1 MSDLTVNE
9 KTTIVIKKNKG
20 ITHALRDYVKSNP
33 NSVITDGKITPKE
46 WNAALDALVEINNNR
61 KSANKT
67 PIFTGGTDKTRAGWH
82 TSFVVHPEQKIEF
95 TSEEMDSIYKALGVT
110 FKKEVQSQEAD
121 PAKSAPSAAKDSAP
135 TAPQDTTKVAPPVAK
150 DSIPTA
156 PQDTTKVVTQP
167 PAAEE
172 VSSVADS
179 TDVEEAS
186 VDTSS
191 KKSRYEL
198 SWGEIGKISLKSAKN
213 FVKGMF
219 CDEDGFSLKR
229 TATTVGVVAG
239 LALAAPA
246 AAAAGASAAVVGGV
260 ALAAKT
266 AGLGFAGV
274 MAYNGGKN
282 AIEGGQ
288 KYYNSTTEEEAK
300 ANMEQA
306 MDGAVEAAA
315 ALPAFFA
322 IKGGANKGNKIAKNK
337 ASQKPAVEEAP
348 KAGPEAKPTESN
360 STPEVKPLEDP
371 IQLTEEPRVR
381 SSEFEIDFSVPE
393 ANQGLQIAPNLR
405 LIEEPKVPQGS
416 QAAATPKSEPKIS
429 EPASKVEPKPAE
441 EVKLTE
447 ATKSEAK
454 PNEAKPVE
462 PEIIRTEN
470 SLRIQRHRNADGKI
484 SKDVVIDDSN
494 GKYSYTKEYQYTSDG
509 AEAGYIM
516 NWASGTKDVFKTG
529 TNEGVRTKTD
539 GTQWIIKKEGTKIV
553 EVEQIKP
560 NAKTPAA
567 EVKPIED
574 AAPKAEVK
582 AEEAKVETKDVK
594 PAENAGN
601 DYNKAVSNEIVKQTD
616 GTTKEYFYNEA
627 CNIVKAIY
635 RDKNGKFDCE
645 CIYEYNSNGQQ
656 VKNTYRNSNNNIR
669 ETFYENGLETKNSW
683 KWANGNV
690 DELKPVGENLYEGVR
705 TYPDGRKVKIKEENY
720 RTIELGPVE

>member
-1 MSDLTVNE
+1 MADLTVNE

-20 ITHALRDYVKSNP
+20 ITHALRDYIKSNP

-46 WNAALDALVEINNNR
+46 WSAALDALVEINNNR
-61 KSANKT
+61 KSENKT

-110 FKKEVQSQEAD
+110 FKEQAQPQNAD
-121 PAKSAPSAAKDSAP
+121 PAKSAPSTAKDSAP
-135 TAPQDTTKVAPPVAK
+135 VAPQDTSKVAPPVAK

-156 PQDTTKVVTQP
+156 PQDTTKVVT
-167 PAAEE
+167 PAPATEE
-172 VSSVADS
+172 VSSAADS
-179 TDVEEAS
+179 TDVRKAS

-219 CDEDGFSLKR
+219 CDEDGFSLKH
-229 TATTVGVVAG
+229 TAATVGVVAG

-246 AAAAGASAAVVGGV
+246 AAAAGASAVVVGGV

-266 AGLGFAGV
+266 VGLGLAGV

-322 IKGGANKGNKIAKNK
+322 IKGGANKGNKIAQNK

-348 KAGPEAKPTESN
+348 KAGPEVKPTESN
-360 STPEVKPLEDP
+360 STPEGIT

-381 SSEFEIDFSVPE
+381 SSEFEFDFSVPE
-393 ANQGLQIAPNLR
+393 TNQGLQIAPNLR
-405 LIEEPKVPQGS
+405 LIEEPKVPQGTP
-416 QAAATPKSEPKIS
+416 AATRPKSEPKIS
-429 EPASKVEPKPAE
+429 EPAPKAEPKPAE

-447 ATKSEAK
+447 TPKSETK
-454 PNEAKPVE
+454 PNEGKPVE
-462 PEIIRTEN
+462 PEIIRTKN

-494 GKYSYTKEYQYTSDG
+494 GKYSYTKEYQYASDG
-509 AEAGYIM
+509 TEAGYTM
-516 NWASGTKDVFKTG
+516 KWASGTKDVFKTG
-529 TNEGVRTKTD
+529 SNQGVRTKAD

-553 EVEQIKP
+553 EVEQLKP
-560 NAKTPAA
+560 NAETPAA

-582 AEEAKVETKDVK
+582 TEEAKVETKAEDVK
-594 PAENAGN
+594 PAENTVN
-601 DYNKAVSNEIVKQTD
+601 DYNKAVRSEIDKQTD
-616 GTTKEYFYNEA
+616 GTTDEYFYNEA
-627 CNIVKAIY
+627 GNIVKSIS
-635 RDKNGKFDCE
+635 RDKNGKFGCE
-645 CIYEYNSNGQQ
+645 SIYEYNSNDQQ
-656 VKNTYRNSNNNIR
+656 VKMTYRNSKNDIF
-669 ETFYENGLETKNSW
+669 EAFYENGLETKRSW
-683 KWANGNV
+683 KWDDGRG
-690 DELKPVGENLYEGVR
+690 DELKPVGKDVYEGVR
-705 TYPDGRKVKIKEENY
+705 TYPDGRKVKIKVENY

>member
-1 MSDLTVNE
+1 MADLTVNE

-20 ITHALRDYVKSNP
+20 ITHALRDYIKSNP

-46 WNAALDALVEINNNR
+46 WSAALDALVEINNNR
-61 KSANKT
+61 KSENKT

-110 FKKEVQSQEAD
+110 FKEQAQPQNAD
-121 PAKSAPSAAKDSAP
+121 PAKSAPSTAKDSAP
-135 TAPQDTTKVAPPVAK
+135 VAPQDTSKVAPPVAK

-156 PQDTTKVVTQP
+156 PQDTTKVVT
-167 PAAEE
+167 PAPATEE
-172 VSSVADS
+172 VSSAADS
-179 TDVEEAS
+179 TDVRKAS

-219 CDEDGFSLKR
+219 CDEDGFSLKH
-229 TATTVGVVAG
+229 TAATVGVVAG

-246 AAAAGASAAVVGGV
+246 AAAAGASAVVVGGV

-266 AGLGFAGV
+266 VGLGLAGV

-322 IKGGANKGNKIAKNK
+322 IKGGANKGNKIAQNK

-348 KAGPEAKPTESN
+348 KAGPEVKPTESN
-360 STPEVKPLEDP
+360 STPEGIT

-381 SSEFEIDFSVPE
+381 SSEFEFDFSVPE
-393 ANQGLQIAPNLR
+393 TNQGLQIAPNLR
-405 LIEEPKVPQGS
+405 LIEEPKVPQGTP
-416 QAAATPKSEPKIS
+416 AATRPKSEPKIS
-429 EPASKVEPKPAE
+429 EPAPKAEPKPAE

-447 ATKSEAK
+447 TPKSETK
-454 PNEAKPVE
+454 PNEGKPVE
-462 PEIIRTEN
+462 PEIIRTKN

-494 GKYSYTKEYQYTSDG
+494 GKYSYTKEYQYASDG
-509 AEAGYIM
+509 TEAGYTM

-529 TNEGVRTKTD
+529 SNQGVRTKTD

-553 EVEQIKP
+553 EVEQLKP
-560 NAKTPAA
+560 NAETPAA

-582 AEEAKVETKDVK
+582 TEEAKVETKAEDVK
-594 PAENAGN
+594 PAENTVN
-601 DYNKAVSNEIVKQTD
+601 DYNKAVRSEIDKQTD
-616 GTTKEYFYNEA
+616 GTTDEYFYNEA
-627 CNIVKAIY
+627 GNIVKSIS
-635 RDKNGKFDCE
+635 RDKNGKFGCE
-645 CIYEYNSNGQQ
+645 SIYEYNSNDQQ
-656 VKNTYRNSNNNIR
+656 VKMTYRNSKNDIF
-669 ETFYENGLETKNSW
+669 EAFYENGLETTRSW
-683 KWANGNV
+683 KWDDGRG
-690 DELKPVGENLYEGVR
+690 DELKPVGKDVYEGVR
-705 TYPDGRKVKIKEENY
+705 TYPDGRKVKIKVENY

>member
-1 MSDLTVNE
+1 MADLTVNE

-20 ITHALRDYVKSNP
+20 ITHALRDYIKSNP

-46 WNAALDALVEINNNR
+46 WSAALDALVEINNNR
-61 KSANKT
+61 KSENKT

-110 FKKEVQSQEAD
+110 FKEQAQPQNAD
-121 PAKSAPSAAKDSAP
+121 PAKSAPSTAKDSAP
-135 TAPQDTTKVAPPVAK
+135 VAPQDTSKVAPPVAK

-156 PQDTTKVVTQP
+156 PQDTTKVVT
-167 PAAEE
+167 PAPATEE
-172 VSSVADS
+172 VSSAADS
-179 TDVEEAS
+179 TDVRKAS

-219 CDEDGFSLKR
+219 CDEDGFSLKH
-229 TATTVGVVAG
+229 TAATVGVVAG

-246 AAAAGASAAVVGGV
+246 AAAAGVSAVVVGGV

-266 AGLGFAGV
+266 VGLGLAGV

-322 IKGGANKGNKIAKNK
+322 IKGGANKGNKIAQNK

-348 KAGPEAKPTESN
+348 KAGPEVKPTESN
-360 STPEVKPLEDP
+360 STPEGIT

-381 SSEFEIDFSVPE
+381 SSEFEFDFSVPE
-393 ANQGLQIAPNLR
+393 TNQGLQIAPNLR
-405 LIEEPKVPQGS
+405 LIEEPKVPQGTP
-416 QAAATPKSEPKIS
+416 AATRPKSEPKIS
-429 EPASKVEPKPAE
+429 EPAPKAEPKPAE

-447 ATKSEAK
+447 TPKSETK
-454 PNEAKPVE
+454 PNEGKPVE
-462 PEIIRTEN
+462 PEIIRTKN

-494 GKYSYTKEYQYTSDG
+494 GKYSYTKEYQYASDG
-509 AEAGYIM
+509 TEAGYTM

-529 TNEGVRTKTD
+529 SNQGVRTKAD

-553 EVEQIKP
+553 EVEQLKP
-560 NAKTPAA
+560 NAETPAA

-582 AEEAKVETKDVK
+582 TEEAKVETKAEDVK
-594 PAENAGN
+594 PAENAVN
-601 DYNKAVSNEIVKQTD
+601 DYNKAVRNKIYTNSD
-616 GTTKEYFYNEA
+616 GSTNEYFYNEA
-627 CNIVKAIY
+627 GDIIKNIS
-635 RDKNGKFDCE
+635 RDKNGKITTE
-645 CIYEYNSNGQQ
+645 NILEYDLNGHV
-656 VKNTYRNSNNNIR
+656 VKETYRLKDNSIC
-669 ETFYENGLETKNSW
+669 EYFYENGIETKKTW
-683 KWANGNV
+683 KLSDGTV
-690 DELKPVGENLYEGVR
+690 EELKPVGENVYEGVR
-705 TYPDGRKVKIKEENY
+705 TYPDGRKVKIKEEP
-720 RTIELGPVE
+720 TMTLIIGPVE

>member
-1 MSDLTVNE
+1 MADLTVNE

-20 ITHALRDYVKSNP
+20 ITHALRDYIKSNP

-46 WNAALDALVEINNNR
+46 WSAALDALVEINNNR
-61 KSANKT
+61 KSENKT

-110 FKKEVQSQEAD
+110 FKQQAQPQNAD
-121 PAKSAPSAAKDSAP
+121 PAKSAPSTAKDSAP
-135 TAPQDTTKVAPPVAK
+135 VAPQDTSKVAPPVAK

-156 PQDTTKVVTQP
+156 PQDTTKVVT
-167 PAAEE
+167 PAPATEE
-172 VSSVADS
+172 VSSAADS
-179 TDVEEAS
+179 TDVRKAS

-219 CDEDGFSLKR
+219 CDEDGFSLKH
-229 TATTVGVVAG
+229 TAATVGVVAG

-246 AAAAGASAAVVGGV
+246 AAAAGASAVVVGGV

-266 AGLGFAGV
+266 VGLGLAGV

-322 IKGGANKGNKIAKNK
+322 IKGGANKGNKIAQNK

-348 KAGPEAKPTESN
+348 KAGPEVKPTESN
-360 STPEVKPLEDP
+360 STPEGIT

-381 SSEFEIDFSVPE
+381 SSEFEFDFSVPE
-393 ANQGLQIAPNLR
+393 TNQGLQIAPNLR
-405 LIEEPKVPQGS
+405 LIEEPKVPQGTP
-416 QAAATPKSEPKIS
+416 AATRPKSEPKIS
-429 EPASKVEPKPAE
+429 EPAPKAEPKPAE

-447 ATKSEAK
+447 TPKSETK
-454 PNEAKPVE
+454 PNEGKPVE
-462 PEIIRTEN
+462 PEIIRTKN

-494 GKYSYTKEYQYTSDG
+494 GKYSYTKEYQYASDG
-509 AEAGYIM
+509 TEAGYTM

-529 TNEGVRTKTD
+529 SNQGVRTKTD

-553 EVEQIKP
+553 EVEQLKP
-560 NAKTPAA
+560 NAETPAA

-582 AEEAKVETKDVK
+582 TEEAKVETKAEDVK
-594 PAENAGN
+594 PAENTVN
-601 DYNKAVSNEIVKQTD
+601 DYNKAVRSEIDKQTD
-616 GTTKEYFYNEA
+616 GTTDEYFYNEA
-627 CNIVKAIY
+627 GNIVKSIS
-635 RDKNGKFDCE
+635 RDKNGKFGCE
-645 CIYEYNSNGQQ
+645 SIYEYNSNDQQ
-656 VKNTYRNSNNNIR
+656 VKMTYRNSKNDIF
-669 ETFYENGLETKNSW
+669 EAFYENGLETKRSW
-683 KWANGNV
+683 KWDDGRG
-690 DELKPVGENLYEGVR
+690 DELKPVGKDVYEGVR
-705 TYPDGRKVKIKEENY
+705 TYPDGRKVKIKVENY

>member
-1 MSDLTVNE
+1 MADLTVNE

-20 ITHALRDYVKSNP
+20 ITHALRDYIKSNP

-46 WNAALDALVEINNNR
+46 WSAALDALVEINNNR
-61 KSANKT
+61 KSENKT

-266 AGLGFAGV
+266 AGLGLAGV

-282 AIEGGQ
+282 AIEGGK

-348 KAGPEAKPTESN
+348 KAGPEVKPTESN
-360 STPEVKPLEDP
+360 STPEGIT

-381 SSEFEIDFSVPE
+381 SSEFEFDFSVPE
-393 ANQGLQIAPNLR
+393 TNQGLQIAPNLR
-405 LIEEPKVPQGS
+405 LIEEPKVPQGTP
-416 QAAATPKSEPKIS
+416 AATRPKSEPKIS
-429 EPASKVEPKPAE
+429 EPAPKAEPKPAE

-447 ATKSEAK
+447 TPKSETK
-454 PNEAKPVE
+454 PNEGKPVE
-462 PEIIRTEN
+462 PEIIRTKN
-470 SLRIQRHRNADGKI
+470 SLRILRHRNADGKI

-494 GKYSYTKEYQYTSDG
+494 GKYSYTKEYQYASDG
-509 AEAGYIM
+509 TEAGYTM

-529 TNEGVRTKTD
+529 SNQGVRTKAD

-553 EVEQIKP
+553 EVEQLKP
-560 NAKTPAA
+560 NAETPAA

-582 AEEAKVETKDVK
+582 TEEAKVETKAEDVK
-594 PAENAGN
+594 PAENTVN
-601 DYNKAVSNEIVKQTD
+601 DYNKAVRSEIDKQTD
-616 GTTKEYFYNEA
+616 GTTDEYFYNEA
-627 CNIVKAIY
+627 GNIVKSIS
-635 RDKNGKFDCE
+635 RDKNGKFGCE
-645 CIYEYNSNGQQ
+645 SIYEYNSNDQQ
-656 VKNTYRNSNNNIR
+656 VKMTYRNSKNDIF
-669 ETFYENGLETKNSW
+669 EAFYENGLETTRSW
-683 KWANGNV
+683 KWDDGRG
-690 DELKPVGENLYEGVR
+690 DELKPVGKDVYEGVR
-705 TYPDGRKVKIKEENY
+705 TYPDGRKVKIKVENY

>member
-1 MSDLTVNE
+1 MADLTVNE

-46 WNAALDALVEINNNR
+46 WSAALDALVEINNNR

-110 FKKEVQSQEAD
+110 FKEQAQPQDAD
-121 PAKSAPSAAKDSAP
+121 PAKSAPSAAKDSAQA
-135 TAPQDTTKVAPPVAK
+135 APQDTSKVAPPVAK
-150 DSIPTA
+150 DSIPAA
-156 PQDTTKVVTQP
+156 PQDTTEVVTPP

-172 VSSVADS
+172 VSSAADS
-179 TDVEEAS
+179 TDVEEVS

-260 ALAAKT
+260 ALTAKV
-266 AGLGFAGV
+266 AGLGLAGV
-274 MAYNGGKN
+274 MAVNGGKN
-282 AIEGGQ
+282 AIEGGK
-288 KYYNSTTEEEAK
+288 KYYNSTTEEDAK

-348 KAGPEAKPTESN
+348 KTGPEGKPTEGN
-360 STPEVKPLEDP
+360 PAPEVIKPLEEP
-371 IQLTEEPRVR
+371 IQLTEEPSIRP
-381 SSEFEIDFSVPE
+381 SELEFDFSVPE
-393 ANQGLQIAPNLR
+393 
-405 LIEEPKVPQGS
+405 PKPSLKISPQLEIKPV
-416 QAAATPKSEPKIS
+416 QEPKIS
-429 EPASKVEPKPAE
+429 EPAPKAEPKPAE

-447 ATKSEAK
+447 TPKSETK
-454 PNEAKPVE
+454 PNEGKPVE
-462 PEIIRTEN
+462 PEIIRTKN

-494 GKYSYTKEYQYTSDG
+494 GKYSYTKEYQYASDG
-509 AEAGYIM
+509 TEAGYTM

-529 TNEGVRTKTD
+529 SNQGVRTKAD

-560 NAKTPAA
+560 NAETPAA

-582 AEEAKVETKDVK
+582 AEEAKVETKAEDVK
-594 PAENAGN
+594 PAENAVK
-601 DYNKAVSNEIVKQTD
+601 DYNKAVRSELNKNSD
-616 GTTKEYFYNEA
+616 GTTSEYFYNESDD
-627 CNIVKAIY
+627 IVKVIF
-635 RDKNGKFDCE
+635 RDKNGQFDSE
-645 CIYEYNSNGQQ
+645 AITEYNSNGQK
-656 VKNTYRNSNNNIR
+656 VKYQYRDVDNYINER
-669 ETFYENGLETKNSW
+669 FYENGIETKQTS
-683 KWANGNV
+683 KWADGRV
-690 DELKPVGENLYEGVR
+690 DELKLVGEMYEGVR
-705 TYPDGRKVKIKEENY
+705 TYPDGRKVKIKDENY
-720 RTIELGPVE
+720 NIIELGPVE